1 MKNYN
6 SNKIRLLNELGFRDT
21 FGKEILD
28 LRDAYQNIAVVAADL
43 SDATRVT
50 EFSKKFPHNFIQVG
64 IAEQNMVSIAAGLSL
79 NGKKC
84 FCTTFASFATMRC
97 CEQIRNDVCYQNL
110 DVKIVGIDS
119 GVSTGFLGVTHYG
132 LEDIAIMRAFPNMVI
147 ISPSDCLALA
157 KLLWEITE
165 YPGPAYIRL
174 SGGKD
179 IPVIYPENQEF
190 KLGKSITLLEGK
202 DVTIIATGLMVF
214 ESLKAAKILKE
225 KGIRSSVIDM
235 HTLKPLDNDA
245 IKKSAEKTRLM
256 VTVEEHN
263 ITGGLGSAVAEIMA
277 EKGFSSNKLV
287 RIGLPDAFFKKVG
300 SHKNLL
306 ERYGLN
312 STGISNT
319 IINNLQ
325 S

>member
-1 MKNYN
+1 
-6 SNKIRLLNELGFRDT
+6 FRDT
-21 FGKEILD
+21 FGKEILEIGT
-28 LRDAYQNIAVVAADL
+28 LYKNVAVVTADL

-50 EFSKKFPHNFIQVG
+50 EFSNKFPDNFFQVG
-64 IAEQNMVSIAAGLSL
+64 IAEQNMVSVAAGLSL

-84 FCTTFASFATMRC
+84 FCTTFASFASLRC
-97 CEQIRNDVCYQNL
+97 CEQVRNDICYQNL

-147 ISPSDCLALA
+147 VSPSDCLALA
-157 KLLWEITE
+157 KLLWEVTE
-165 YPGPAYIRL
+165 FTGPAYIRL

-179 IPVIYPENQEF
+179 IPVIYEKDMEF
-190 KLGKSITLLEGK
+190 KLGKSITLLEGG

-214 ESLKAAKILKE
+214 ESLKAAKALKE
-225 KGIRSSVIDM
+225 KGIHCTVIDM
-235 HTLKPLDNDA
+235 HTIRPLDKDA
-245 IKKSAEKTRLM
+245 IKENAKKTGII

-263 ITGGLGSAVAEIMA
+263 ITGGLGSAIAEVIA
-277 EKGFSSNKLV
+277 ENGFSSCRLF
-287 RIGLPDAFFKKVG
+287 RLGLPDAFLKVG

-306 ERYGLN
+306 ERFGLN
-312 STGISNT
+312 STGISDKILT
-319 IINNLQ
+319 SLC